1 MYLYIRFDSS
11 KIPNVIDIYIYSF
24 MYSFHFTG
32 FGEPGKL
39 AMINNSIESLKYHFK
54 KKFQR
59 VSHSKLK

>member
-1 MYLYIRFDSS
+1 
-11 KIPNVIDIYIYSF
+11 

-39 AMINNSIESLKYHFK
+39 AMINNSIESLKYHCK

-59 VSHSKLK
+59 VSRSKLKWLSIFEAGENENTQA